1 VPGHD
6 PVPDLF
12 HRNARRSVLD
22 GFDRGPAD
30 QSGSLLG
37 DPASMH
43 GLVRLR
49 VLRSQA
55 GPRGQLLHTRE
66 PVHIADLGH
75 EHRPEDR
82 PDPGNGLH
90 RGVAGIITEPVR
102 GQLGGLGDVVV
113 EALDQLQQRVQ
124 PILQR
129 RR

>member
-1 VPGHD
+1 MVITQGVEHQYDQLPGRGHRGDGAGILTAPGHD

-12 HRNARRSVLD
+12 HRSARGSVLD

-43 GLVRLR
+43 GLVRLI
-49 VLRSQA
+49 VLGSQA
-55 GPRGQLLHTRE
+55 GPRGQLLRPRE

-82 PDPGNGLH
+82 PTPGM
-90 RGVAGIITEPVR
+90 VCTA
-102 GQLGGLGDVVV
+102 
-113 EALDQLQQRVQ
+113 A
-124 PILQR
+124 
-129 RR
+129 